1 MMKYFGGLV
10 VAAYAAMT
18 FAGWEPFS
26 STERGKLPPDAKRGP
41 GGVLIWHSGFRGG
54 K

>member
-1 MMKYFGGLV
+1 MIKYFGALIVLG
-10 VAAYAAMT
+10 YAAMT
-18 FAGWEPFS
+18 YAGYEPF
-26 STERGKLPPDAKRGP
+26 TTEERGKLPQDARRGP

>member
-1 MMKYFGGLV
+1 MKVFGGLV
-10 VAAYAAMT
+10 VLAYAAMT
-18 FAGWEPFS
+18 FTGWEPF
-26 STERGKLPPDAKRGP
+26 TTEERGSLPPDARRGP

>member
-1 MMKYFGGLV
+1 MKILGALIVLG
-10 VAAYAAMT
+10 YAAMA
-18 FAGWEPFS
+18 FSGYEPF
-26 STERGKLPPDAKRGP
+26 TTQERGSVPADARRGP

>member
-1 MMKYFGGLV
+1 MKYFGGMVVLV
-10 VAAYAAMT
+10 YAALAFT
-18 FAGWEPFS
+18 GFEPFS
-26 STERGKLPPDAKRGP
+26 REEKGRVPTDARRGP